1 MAMIIIHCSK
11 EKAEELKN
19 TFESI
24 LTKLREKLS
33 VSNKIVHYIGNTN
46 LILGAGGSVK

>member
-1 MAMIIIHCSK
+1 MAMIVIHCGK
-11 EKAEELKN
+11 EKSEEIKGS
-19 TFESI
+19 FESVLI
-24 LTKLREKLS
+24 KIREKLS